1 MLRSSRSRSRWRTPG
16 AIDKHLE
23 NDIEHA
29 VDDVLRHSDG
39 TDQLGR
45 LDDLRGQLSD
55 AVDRGDVSSDDA
67 QQLDDAIDRLEQA
80 IRSSAG
86 SPP

>member
-1 MLRSSRSRSRWRTPG
+1 MEETG

-23 NDIEHA
+23 KDIEHA
-29 VDDVLRHSDG
+29 VDDVLRHGDG

-45 LDDLRGQLSD
+45 LDDLRGKISE
-55 AVDRGDVSSDDA
+55 AVDDGDVSSDDA
-67 QQLDDAIDRLEQA
+67 QALEDAIDQLEQA

-86 SPP
+86 SAP